1 LGNVLE
7 WFVILIEEITWKLT
21 HVLTVLEFGSGDL
34 ACFLEITVFVKSLVN
49 LVFNLGFEVK
59 VLQ

>member
-21 HVLTVLEFGSGDL
+21 HVLAVLELGGCDL
-34 ACFLEITVFVKSLVN
+34 GGLPEVAVLVQNFVNFILD
-49 LVFNLGFEVK
+49 LGFQVE
-59 VLQ
+59 LF

>member
-7 WFVILIEEITWKLT
+7 WFVILIEEITWELT
-21 HVLTVLEFGSGDL
+21 HVLAILEFGSGDL
-34 ACFLEITVFVKSLVN
+34 ACLLEITVFVKSLVN